1 MAASKIAHLLLD
13 PAKALTQHA
22 SMRSQERDFH
32 WEALKH
38 VASNGNSFPHPEGD
52 HKLITEARDPQ
63 NKDVVWKVATDNNPV
78 TRFLTVM
85 KDTSRPF
92 NSNAL
97 NQEAAE
103 SHKSVARTQNTA
115 KLKALQKQKK
125 QLRSAKANN
134 KGGKN
139 N

>member
-22 SMRSQERDFH
+22 QMRSQERDFH

-38 VASNGNSFPHPEGD
+38 VANNGNSFPHPEGD
-52 HKLITEARDPQ
+52 HKLMTEARYP
-63 NKDVVWKVATDNNPV
+63 KDSDTIWKVATDNNPV

-92 NSNAL
+92 NPNAS
-97 NQEAAE
+97 AE
-103 SHKSVARTQNTA
+103 SSAEAHKAVVKTQNTA

-134 KGGKN
+134 KN
-139 N
+139 A